1 METPVKQNPIG
12 LPVNNGVGLG
22 APGEMPVP
30 ATPNKQKPVNQTGL
44 TPQKMLLGLLGGKR
58 RKTNARKRKARSL
71 KRRNNKS
78 TRRR

>member
-12 LPVNNGVGLG
+12 LPVNNGIDLG
-22 APGEMPVP
+22 APGEKPVP
-30 ATPNKQKPVNQTGL
+30 ATPNKQKPVKQTGL
-44 TPQKMLLGLLGGKR
+44 TPQKMILGLLGGRR
-58 RKTNARKRKARSL
+58 RKTNARRKARSL